1 MVDKEQDSGFLKRWS
16 RRKQQIADD
25 ETKLPDNAQARD
37 LPVAETLPAVIDAPS
52 PETTEQDQTTEQD
65 LEEASASETPVL
77 SDEDMPPIESL
88 DKDSDYSPFLSE
100 GVSKEL
106 RNMALKKLFFSGK
119 FALRDGL
126 DDYDDD
132 FTKFEPLGNT
142 VTSDMKFHQR
152 RKERERLAKLEEEQK
167 ALEENAQNQ
176 ENAQNEKQA
185 QNDEA
190 LPVEEEASAVEDKE
204 AQAESTEPA
213 DTTEPESAV
222 DDDEL
227 HQPPRLTAVET
238 TPHGDSLA
246 GGKLQRVSA
255 TTTDSAA
262 PDKGENA

>member
-1 MVDKEQDSGFLKRWS
+1 MVDKQQDSGFLKRWS

-25 ETKLPDNAQARD
+25 ESPLPDDVQTRD
-37 LPVAETLPAVIDAPS
+37 LPVAETLPSVTDAPS
-52 PETTEQDQTTEQD
+52 PEITEQD
-65 LEEASASETPVL
+65 LEEASASETQVL

-167 ALEENAQNQ
+167 ALQ

-185 QNDEA
+185 QNDDA
-190 LPVEEEASAVEDKE
+190 LPVEEEASAVEEKE
-204 AQAESTEPA
+204 EQAGSTEPA
-213 DTTEPESAV
+213 DATEPESAE

-238 TPHGDSLA
+238 TPHGDSVA
-246 GGKLQRVSA
+246 RGKLQRVSA
-255 TTTDSAA
+255 TTTDSEA
-262 PDKGENA
+262 PDKGDNA